1 MPKLTKSMVAPRT
14 TSLSLKLRTTGE
26 QVDTEIKLLPPMQI
40 LEILRKAGIKNA
52 GQLFKMGDIP
62 DLKIMS
68 IVEQTCVEAVSVAE
82 RWTVDELRNTFDIQ
96 ELMKIYLA
104 VVESVTGG
112 KTSAAT
118 VAPPESRTYG

>member
-1 MPKLTKSMVAPRT
+1 MAAPRT
-14 TSLSLKLRTTGE
+14 TSLRLKLRTTGE
-26 QVDTEIKLLPPMQI
+26 EVDAEIKLLPPIQI
-40 LEILRKAGIKNA
+40 LEILRKAGIKTA
-52 GQLFKMGDIP
+52 GELFKLGDVP

-112 KTSAAT
+112 KTSATT